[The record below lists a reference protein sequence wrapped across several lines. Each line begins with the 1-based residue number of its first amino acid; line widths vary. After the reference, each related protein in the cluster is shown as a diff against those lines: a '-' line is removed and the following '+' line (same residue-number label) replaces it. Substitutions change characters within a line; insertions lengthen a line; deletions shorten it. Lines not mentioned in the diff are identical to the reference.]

1 MPRRPKKLIR
11 RPPGTDSFAT
21 STKELAASPERDMDA
36 FSEILGGVV
45 LKGAMF
51 FSAEFSAPWGF
62 DAPAAH
68 DLAPTLAP
76 GAPHL
81 LIYHFLVEGSG
92 LVLVENESPIHLEA
106 GDVVVLPHGHAHE
119 MRSAESGG
127 AKLSASMIAKLQT
140 RDLSTM

>member
-11 RPPGTDSFAT
+11 RPAGTDSFAA
-21 STKELAASPERDMDA
+21 STEAFAGSPEPDMDA

-62 DAPAAH
+62 DAPAAQ
-68 DLAPTLAP
+68 DLAPMLAP

-81 LIYHFLVEGSG
+81 QSGSDKSTDAERWERASG
-92 LVLVENESPIHLEA
+92 LDPVPPA
-106 GDVVVLPHGHAHE
+106 
-119 MRSAESGG
+119 R
-127 AKLSASMIAKLQT
+127 
-140 RDLSTM
+140 